1 MTPPHTDHSAE
12 VRDLAVR
19 LRPVELRDVDA
30 IMGWI
35 NDPEIT
41 RNFAGFGEPV
51 TREAEAAFIASMIA
65 SEKDR
70 LFAIVDAADLAIG
83 TAGIHSIYWPARNG
97 RLGIMLG
104 RHRGR
109 GVGRRALGLLIQEAF
124 DVLGLHK
131 VWIIHFPDN
140 ARMAHLCASFG
151 FRIEGVLRDEYF
163 HRDRHWDMIRQSLL
177 AHERVSSPPPP

>member
-1 MTPPHTDHSAE
+1 MKPVMTDPTEAP
-12 VRDLAVR
+12 VDLDVR
-19 LRPVELRDVDA
+19 LRPVEPRDVDA
-30 IMGWI
+30 IMAWI

-41 RNFAGFGEPV
+41 RNFAGFGAAV

-70 LFAIVDAADLAIG
+70 LFAIVDDTDLAIG

-109 GVGRRALGLLIQEAF
+109 GLGRRALGLLIAQAF

-131 VWIIHFPDN
+131 VWIMHFPDN

-151 FRIEGVLRDEYF
+151 FRVEGVLRDEYF

-177 AHERVSSPPPP
+177 VHERLAASPQT

>member
-1 MTPPHTDHSAE
+1 MSVDTNERGDPD
-12 VRDLAVR
+12 VR
-19 LRPVELRDVDA
+19 LRPVALRDVDA

-51 TREAEAAFIASMIA
+51 TRAAEEAFIARMIA
-65 SEKDR
+65 SPNDR
-70 LFAIVDAADLAIG
+70 LFAIVDRADLAIG
-83 TAGIHSIYWPARNG
+83 TAGVHSIYWPARNG

-109 GVGRRALGLLIQEAF
+109 GLGRRALGLLIAEAF
-124 DVLGLHK
+124 DTLDLHK
-131 VWIIHFPDN
+131 VWIVHFPDN
-140 ARMAHLCASFG
+140 ARMAHLCAAFG
-151 FRIEGVLRDEYF
+151 FRVEGVLRDEYF

-177 AHERVSSPPPP
+177 SHERVAVPPTS